1 MGNLIVPPNWVNST
15 NFKMSSA
22 ASLTLVKTDPNT
34 LFPTIFCF
42 ILGLLGMILVELGLS
57 RIDLGPKNW
66 ECGYFL
72 LGPRKWSI
80 LEELGPSRIDL
91 GPKNWECGV
100 CGSGPFVSPMEDA
113 IAHGA
118 AFSFL
123 VYHSYIFLF
132 LFEGREGGDVGY
144 ILEEKKST
152 SLSDKDAQDHQ

>member
-22 ASLTLVKTDPNT
+22 ASLRLVKTEPKT
-34 LFPTIFCF
+34 VFPTIFCF
-42 ILGLLGMILVELGLS
+42 ILGLLGI
-57 RIDLGPKNW
+57 
-66 ECGYFL
+66 
-72 LGPRKWSI
+72 I
-80 LEELGPSRIDL
+80 LEELGLSRIDL

-123 VYHSYIFLF
+123 VYHSNIFLF
-132 LFEGREGGDVGY
+132 LFEGKEGGDVGY
-144 ILEEKKST
+144 IFGKKST
-152 SLSDKDAQDHQ
+152 SFSDKDTQNHQKIHFLVKT